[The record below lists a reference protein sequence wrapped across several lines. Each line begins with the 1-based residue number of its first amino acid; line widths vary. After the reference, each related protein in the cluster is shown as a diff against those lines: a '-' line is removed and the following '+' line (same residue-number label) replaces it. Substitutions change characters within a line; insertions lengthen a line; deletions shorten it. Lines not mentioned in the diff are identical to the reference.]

1 MLGRVPRRSSS
12 AEKALW
18 FRMHPSP
25 KARSSIF
32 LKNNMPQ
39 VGLMHPPPQCGFLD
53 LALWFLADYRRD
65 RNWHAVRKDK
75 R

>member
-25 KARSSIF
+25 KARRTIF
-32 LKNNMPQ
+32 LKKDILQ
-39 VGLMHPPPQCGFLD
+39 ISLMHPPPQCGFLN
-53 LALWFLADYRRD
+53 LG
-65 RNWHAVRKDK
+65 V
-75 R
+75 